1 MRVPGHFNRR
11 QPLDSET
18 MTPMIDVVFLLL
30 VFFVCA
36 SIGRTPDNLLPAEL
50 KAGATES
57 PVKTEPPPEENW
69 AHQQVRI
76 RVSAGGES
84 VVVGSDAGDVRVT
97 LNEQPVSG
105 MAELEQRLRRLA
117 EADPLSAIILDVD
130 DGVLV
135 QQFIT
140 VYDLCQLLKFS
151 SISFAT
157 RSAGA
162 AGPASVP

>member
-50 KAGATES
+50 KAGSTES
-57 PVKTEPPPEENW
+57 QLKTEPPPEQNW
-69 AHQQVRI
+69 EHQQVRI
-76 RVSAGGES
+76 HVSAAGSES
-84 VVVGSDAGDVRVT
+84 GDVRVR

-105 MAELEQRLRRLA
+105 MAELERRLRRLA

-162 AGPASVP
+162 AGPTRLP

>member
-1 MRVPGHFNRR
+1 MRVPGHSNRR

-57 PVKTEPPPEENW
+57 RLKTEPPPEEDW

-76 RVSAGGES
+76 HVSAGGGES
-84 VVVGSDAGDVRVT
+84 ADVLVT
-97 LNEQPVSG
+97 LNEQPLSG
-105 MAELEQRLRRLA
+105 MAELERRLQRLA
-117 EADPLSAIILDVD
+117 EADPMSAIILDVD

-140 VYDLCQLLKFS
+140 VYDLCQVLKFS

-162 AGPASVP
+162 AGPTSSP